1 MTQALRVV
9 LADDEPLLREGLAT
23 ILDLQPDIEVVGQ
36 AADGI
41 EALALV
47 KQLRPDVLVLDIT
60 MPRLDGLGV
69 AERLGRTADATRVLL
84 LTSFDRDEYLLRALR
99 AGVGGFVLK
108 DLTRE
113 QLADAVRTVA
123 RGDQLVAASVTR
135 RLVEAVVA
143 RTGTDEAAVER
154 MQRLTA
160 RERDVL
166 ELVAR
171 GLSNQEIASR
181 LVLGET
187 TVKTHIGSVF
197 AKCGLRDRAQAV
209 VLAYESGLVA
219 PGAGE

>member
-1 MTQALRVV
+1 MTRPIRVV
-9 LADDEPLLREGLAT
+9 LADDEALLREGLAT
-23 ILDLQPDIEVVGQ
+23 ILGLQPDIEVVGQ

-47 KQLRPDVLVLDIT
+47 KELRPDVVILDIT

-69 AERLGRTADATRVLL
+69 AERLRRTGDATRVLL
-84 LTSFDRDEYLLRALR
+84 LTSFDRDEYLVKAFR

-123 RGDQLVAASVTR
+123 RGDQLVAPSVTR
-135 RLVEAVVA
+135 RLVESVVA
-143 RTGTDEAAVER
+143 RTGTDAAATER
-154 MQRLTA
+154 ITRLTA

-166 ELVAR
+166 KLVAR

-181 LVLGET
+181 LVLGEA
-187 TVKTHIGSVF
+187 TVKTHLGSVF
-197 AKCGLRDRAQAV
+197 SKCGLRDRAQAV
-209 VLAYESGLVA
+209 ILAYESGLVA
-219 PGAGE
+219 PGSQ

>member
-1 MTQALRVV
+1 VTRTIRAV
-9 LADDEPLLREGLAT
+9 LVDDEALLRAGLAT

-36 AADGI
+36 GADGI

-47 KQLRPDVLVLDIT
+47 QQLRPDVLVLDIT

-69 AERLGRTADATRVLL
+69 VERLRRTGDATRVLL
-84 LTSFDRDEYLLRALR
+84 LTSFDRDDYLLRALR

-123 RGDQLVAASVTR
+123 RGDQLVAPSVTR
-135 RLVEAVVA
+135 RLIETVVA
-143 RTGTDEAAVER
+143 RTGTDAAAVQQL
-154 MQRLTA
+154 QRLTA

-171 GLSNQEIASR
+171 GLSNQDIAAR
-181 LVLGET
+181 LVLGEA
-187 TVKTHIGSVF
+187 TVKTHLGSIF
-197 AKCGLRDRAQAV
+197 AKCALRDRAQAV

-219 PGAGE
+219 PGGSE

>member
-1 MTQALRVV
+1 MTRSIRVV
-9 LADDEPLLREGLAT
+9 LADDEALLREGLAT
-23 ILDLQPDIEVVGQ
+23 ILDLQLDIEVVGQ

-47 KQLRPDVLVLDIT
+47 KQLRPDVLVLDVT

-69 AERLGRTADATRVLL
+69 AERLRRTGDGTRVLM
-84 LTSFDRDEYLLRALR
+84 LTSFDRDEYLLKALH

-108 DLTRE
+108 DLTRD

-135 RLVEAVVA
+135 RLVETVVA
-143 RTGTDEAAVER
+143 RTGTDTASVARVE
-154 MQRLTA
+154 RLTA

-166 ELVAR
+166 ALVAR

-181 LVLGET
+181 LVLGEA
-187 TVKTHIGSVF
+187 TVKTHLGSVF
-197 AKCGLRDRAQAV
+197 TKCGLRDRAQAV
-209 VLAYESGLVA
+209 VLAYESGLVT
-219 PGAGE
+219 PGAPE